1 MKCLDNGFAQGRS
14 DADGRIANDLKA
26 KLYEKGIELEH
37 LKNFNENIEA
47 LLNSRDDLLK
57 DTDHQLDTF
66 TYMEYQKNQLED
78 VLGQIME
85 DTENLKKAREIDRK
99 LNAMK
104 DDMANDG
111 NNQLADKKKE
121 LGDMERDLAD
131 L

>member
-1 MKCLDNGFAQGRS
+1 
-14 DADGRIANDLKA
+14 
-26 KLYEKGIELEH
+26 
-37 LKNFNENIEA
+37 
-47 LLNSRDDLLK
+47 
-57 DTDHQLDTF
+57 
-66 TYMEYQKNQLED
+66 
-78 VLGQIME
+78 ME

-121 LGDMERDLAD
+121 LADLERDLAD